1 MAARLD
7 PSLSKICRALR
18 GLGRGAATALAVQ
31 CRVRRQNITRWQK
44 TGQVPAHHCLAV
56 EQLTGISRHELRPDV
71 FGTPE
76 QASLARAG

>member
-1 MAARLD
+1 MNRVEQIIDSLGPGGASRLAKACSVK
-7 PSLSKICRALR
+7 P
-18 GLGRGAATALAVQ
+18 
-31 CRVRRQNITRWQK
+31 QNITRWQK

-76 QASLARAG
+76 QAAASLAKAG

>member
-1 MAARLD
+1 MNRVEQIIESLGPGGASRLA
-7 PSLSKICRALR
+7 KA
-18 GLGRGAATALAVQ
+18 
-31 CRVRRQNITRWQK
+31 CRVKPQNITRWQK

-76 QASLARAG
+76 QATASLAKAG